1 MRKQKTVMVQWLS
14 APSKVNRWMRDWKIK
29 PKDIISIGRS
39 PRGDIE
45 IWYFC
50 KKLHVPD
57 PAKEQSK

>member
-1 MRKQKTVMVQWLS
+1 MKNRKVIMVQWLS
-14 APSKVNRWMRDWKIK
+14 APSKVNNWMRDWKIK

-39 PRGDIE
+39 PDNEVE

-57 PAKEQSK
+57 SAKKQSK